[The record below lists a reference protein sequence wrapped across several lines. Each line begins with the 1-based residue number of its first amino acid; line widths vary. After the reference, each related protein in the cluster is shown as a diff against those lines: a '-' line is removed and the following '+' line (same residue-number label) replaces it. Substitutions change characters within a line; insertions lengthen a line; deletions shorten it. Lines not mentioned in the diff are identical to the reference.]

1 MGLQEETWFFQII
14 RPIFGF
20 FDRLIYRLIKW
31 VLYGVFDL
39 SALSTNSDVFN
50 GIYSRIYVILGV
62 FMAFKLSWSFFQYII
77 NPDSMSGKSEQG
89 VGKIFTRVFLMLFA
103 LMFLPAILFG
113 QNGSKG
119 LLARAQDAFLPV
131 VPRLIFGSDS
141 IAGNNT
147 TNGATNSIDQISDEI
162 SLTILQ
168 GFFFPSKEVDTVCAP
183 DTSSKYENIKSI
195 DEFAEKLTETCAKKD
210 DARNIVNL
218 GTKYYV
224 YSYMPFVSTL
234 VGILVVALLLGITL
248 DVAKRIF
255 KLIILEIIAPIP
267 IMSLMDPKSSK
278 GGAFQSWT
286 KSLISTFIDIF
297 LKFGLLYLVI
307 VLIHMIVKSHE
318 SGGLFSNFPEFS
330 DNPLR
335 SSYLILI
342 LILGLI
348 LFAKEAPKFIKDA
361 IGVKSDSGSLFDDV
375 KMVGKAAGLVGGA
388 AVGAAGIVGSTV
400 GNIRAQHQGNQEY
413 FKGQHI
419 RNALRNV
426 GAGISGVLG
435 GSAAAVSGLT
445 GKDGGLKS
453 VLKKQQERNAS
464 SFDYR
469 RNGGTMSGR
478 IGSGL
483 SRAFTGETTASKI
496 GRDIANVESERGLIK
511 GVLTAASS
519 NIGKRADTYGTF
531 GSNAPQ
537 ALQNLKFNYR
547 DVKAKYESRDPSATA
562 IDLVDESG
570 NHHLIDTNVI
580 SANIGALQASNEAD
594 WMDQIRAADF
604 NSLDDDSKLLRTYMD
619 DARDGGVK
627 ANFTQNGV
635 RKSIKA
641 RDNELERSAS
651 TRKRQQSQAKAND
664 KYSATKK

>member
-39 SALSTNSDVFN
+39 SALSTNSEVFN

-195 DEFAEKLTETCAKKD
+195 DEFAEKLTETCAKRD

-278 GGAFQSWT
+278 GGAFQNWT

-361 IGVKSDSGSLFDDV
+361 IGVKSDGGSLFDDV
-375 KMVGKAAGLVGGA
+375 KMVGKAAGLVAGGA
-388 AVGAAGIVGSTV
+388 GIIGSAIASGRASYDSDTV
-400 GNIRAQHQGNQEY
+400 NG
-413 FKGQHI
+413 
-419 RNALRNV
+419 RNHNFGRRLKNV
-426 GAGISGVLG
+426 GAGLIG
-435 GSAAAVSGLT
+435 GIAGAGTAVKAAT
-445 GKDGGLKS
+445 GKDGGLGS
-453 VLKKQQERNAS
+453 VLKAQSQRNANALARGASGS
-464 SFDYR
+464 SWLGR
-469 RNGGTMSGR
+469 RS
-478 IGSGL
+478 SEL
-483 SRAFTGETTASKI
+483 SSIFAGQTPANQLERQLDDFKARKEYFET
-496 GRDIANVESERGLIK
+496 IANRVKSKMPEKTYTYGEFGN
-511 GVLTAASS
+511 GVLS
-519 NIGKRADTYGTF
+519 GY
-531 GSNAPQ
+531 
-537 ALQNLKFNYR
+537 KFNYNN
-547 DVKAKYESRDPSATA
+547 VMAAVESAKASGSNVVDITDSTGTVHTGVSLND
-562 IDLVDESG
+562 INIGLTGLVD
-570 NHHLIDTNVI
+570 
-580 SANIGALQASNEAD
+580 SNEAD
-594 WMDQIRAADF
+594 FYSQVLATPSKDTTLSSFILRNKDVG
-604 NSLDDDSKLLRTYMD
+604 LDNPY
-619 DARDGGVK
+619 
-627 ANFTQNGV
+627 ANFVGMKTAMGENNNLIYQTGRRVN
-635 RKSIKA
+635 K
-641 RDNELERSAS
+641 
-651 TRKRQQSQAKAND
+651 AKAND
-664 KYSATKK
+664 RYSATKK